1 MQKLEKVIK
10 GFEQCLICG
19 IAEDK
24 CAPCTYLT
32 EPNCITKLKRDALEL
47 LKEQQPKK
55 GHWETKIIRGDKA
68 MCCSV
73 CGEDSGTIYDYPFC
87 PNCGA
92 YMGEDGE
99 QE

>member
-1 MQKLEKVIK
+1 MTDIEKVK
-10 GFEQCLICG
+10 TG
-19 IAEDK
+19 IFDMLQRHTWKDIDHERHRFQPVLNDV
-24 CAPCTYLT
+24 
-32 EPNCITKLKRDALEL
+32 LKL